1 MQAKKIVLQRIK
13 SETHDRGFF
22 DASTD
27 AFQGFD
33 AVIISCGPSAARIG
47 ELIPRFDPEK
57 TIFITVK
64 HAQELVPDPDFV
76 LYNSFNIKKLK
87 RKASPHMMLYAEA
100 ENLRARSRH
109 GPNFNS
115 YDVRFEV
122 CKTPGGNTAKSI
134 AADPN
139 MSGLALP
146 SNGFLTWGPGIM
158 YELAIPLALHLG
170 VKSVHTIGWELFA
183 SADANPHFYDP
194 NPSSSRPFML
204 GQDSLISRAS
214 SRLGLRWPI
223 NTVRNVVLHAM
234 GRTYNVVTP
243 KAGESALIAKSLAA
257 LDRKVTQ
264 KGREMIIWQH
274 DGMKFLGSRPQDTLP
289 PNNTCV
295 PNEIS

>member
-1 MQAKKIVLQRIK
+1 M
-13 SETHDRGFF
+13 
-22 DASTD
+22 D
-27 AFQGFD
+27 AFEGFD

-47 ELIPRFDPEK
+47 EIIPRFDSEK

-64 HAQELVPDPDFV
+64 HAQDLVPGPDFV

-87 RKASPHMMLYAEA
+87 RRASPHMMLYAEA

-109 GPNFNS
+109 GPNLNP

-122 CKTPGGNTAKSI
+122 CKTPGGDMAKST

-139 MSGLALP
+139 MPGLTLP
-146 SNGFLTWGPGIM
+146 PNGLLTWGPGIM
-158 YELAIPLALHLG
+158 YELAIPLALHVG
-170 VKSVHTIGWELFA
+170 VKSIHTIGWEIFA
-183 SADANPHFYDP
+183 SADANPHFYDQNP
-194 NPSSSRPFML
+194 NSSWPFRL
-204 GQDSLISRAS
+204 SQNSLILRAA
-214 SRLGLRWPI
+214 SRLGLRWQI
-223 NTVRNVVLHAM
+223 NTVRNFVLHAM

-243 KAGESALIAKSLAA
+243 RAGESALIAKSLAA

-264 KGREMIIWQH
+264 EGREMMIWQH
-274 DGMKFLGSRPQDTLP
+274 DGMKFVGNRPRNALP